1 MVWEKARCKRG
12 RGMSDGDEG
21 LVYEVLKII

>member
-12 RGMSDGDEG
+12 RGMSDGDAAP
-21 LVYEVLKII
+21 VYEVLKII